1 MLSQAEALAKAEA
14 LAIMVISGLAPK
26 RRGDIALLQPMLHA
40 MLHAMPEKYKFLIP
54 RTMPTFAAAEAS
66 IRTGAGGEIAARL
79 RSLLVKTDDEF
90 HETCNILSDFRPGVS
105 SVLTRSQ
112 GPPIS
117 NSSMSDG
124 SAPSVARRLVVFEQW
139 R

>member
-54 RTMPTFAAAEAS
+54 RTMSTLATAVRLLSARAP
-66 IRTGAGGEIAARL
+66 AARL
-79 RSLLVKTDDEF
+79 QL
-90 HETCNILSDFRPGVS
+90 DFEVC
-105 SVLTRSQ
+105 L
-112 GPPIS
+112 
-117 NSSMSDG
+117 
-124 SAPSVARRLVVFEQW
+124 
-139 R
+139 

>member
-54 RTMPTFAAAEAS
+54 RTMPTLATAERAS
-66 IRTGAGGEIAARL
+66 LRTGAGGEIAARL
-79 RSLLVKTDDEF
+79 RSLVVKTDDEF
-90 HETCNILSDFRPGVS
+90 HETCNILSDFRPVVS

-112 GPPIS
+112 GPIS